1 MAMVAGDIK
10 QMLSINIK
18 PRHDTLTDQYNRIY
32 MVKIL
37 MISSLIMGVSWFKD
51 SINCIVPDSHGI
63 SGSFVSATC
72 WIQGLYV
79 YKELQD
85 KFDVVAYY
93 GMPINM
99 DHDGMVRGTSDL
111 CVTQPQLDVPKSES
125 CEPMTKTFFL
135 QYQYMPFLVAAM
147 AILYYA
153 PYVAFLSTNQDMICL
168 RKDMKS
174 ENVDAVKITKQYFSF
189 KERSSRTLILRVLMN
204 ILIKLLYFAANLVT
218 LLGLNNVLN
227 KEFISYGTSWTKWS
241 TLDNHIAFDYMGL
254 RGFPK
259 PGNHLLPPFAYC
271 EMYESARDVKHVV
284 ANKHKFV
291 CELSQNILYQYVL
304 VVLWFSIVFGIV
316 ISAIG
321 LISLL
326 LNHSIAFFGVRPY
339 GMVSQKLLNILTFR
353 ELEYLEYIRHRN
365 ITIYEQVVQLLRDN
379 IQASVNDHQNH
390 HHNHNHHQPLNSP
403 NAPPAIDDGYHVHPD
418 MHPLH
423 GNHGSKQ
430 QGMYALNSLPRKVD
444 S

>member
-1 MAMVAGDIK
+1 MAMVATDLK

-18 PRHDTLTDQYNRIY
+18 PRHDSLTDQYNRIF

-79 YKELQD
+79 YKELQN

-99 DHDGMVRGTSDL
+99 DHDGMFRGTEDL
-111 CVTQPQLDVPKSES
+111 CVTEPQLGTEPSES
-125 CEPMTKTFFL
+125 CVPMTKTFFL

-174 ENVDAVKITKQYFSF
+174 DNMDAIKITKQYFSY
-189 KERSSRTLILRVLMN
+189 KERSSRTLLLRVLMN
-204 ILIKLLYFAANLVT
+204 VLIKLLYFAANLVT
-218 LLGLNNVLN
+218 FLGLNNVLN
-227 KEFISYGTSWTKWS
+227 KEFIGYGTSWSKWS
-241 TLDNHIAFDYMGL
+241 SLDNHIAYDYMGL

-304 VVLWFSIVFGIV
+304 VVLWFSIVAGIA

-326 LNHSIAFFGVRPY
+326 LNHSIVFFGARPY
-339 GMVSQKLLNILTFR
+339 GVVSQKLFNMLSFR
-353 ELEYLEYIRHRN
+353 ELEYLEYIRHRS
-365 ITIYEQVVQLLRDN
+365 ISTYDEVVQLLRDN
-379 IQASVNDHQNH
+379 MMSGGT
-390 HHNHNHHQPLNSP
+390 HNHNAPSGGTHNLP
-403 NAPPAIDDGYHVHPD
+403 NAPNIDDGYH
-418 MHPLH
+418 MHPINDTKRQL
-423 GNHGSKQ
+423 
-430 QGMYALNSLPRKVD
+430 YPLNSLPRKVD